1 MLILYPIRST
11 NVDAL
16 PFDADSQAYSGNLN
30 QLESFVAAEPNPVIW
45 TAWGENIHARNYFLT
60 TALELLSRF
69 EKNHPAWQHLDT
81 MTK

>member
-45 TAWGENIHARNYFLT
+45 AAWGENIHARN
-60 TALELLSRF
+60 
-69 EKNHPAWQHLDT
+69 
-81 MTK
+81 